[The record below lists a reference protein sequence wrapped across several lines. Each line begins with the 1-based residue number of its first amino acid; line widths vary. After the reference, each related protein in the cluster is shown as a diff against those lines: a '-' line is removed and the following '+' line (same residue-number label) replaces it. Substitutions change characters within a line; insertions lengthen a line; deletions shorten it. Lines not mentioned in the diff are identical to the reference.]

1 MKFKDLKFKERRTGG
16 FGATVEIGE
25 KGYTLSVQCGEFIY
39 CSPRKNLSSPSEYS
53 SFEIAII
60 DPEGRFITDLFIKD
74 HDEEVAG
81 WRSRDEIDDILTKLL

>member
-1 MKFKDLKFKERRTGG
+1 MTFKDLKFKERNTGG
-16 FGATVEIGE
+16 FGATVDFKEGF
-25 KGYTLSVQCGEFIY
+25 TLSVQCGEFIY

-60 DPEGRFITDLFIKD
+60 DPEGRFITDLFIKE

-81 WRSRDEIDDILTKLL
+81 WRSREQINELLSYLT